1 MYLGRNLV
9 KILAPVN
16 KYQEV
21 DAIIKAGANELYC
34 GVLPD
39 SWVKKYTN
47 VASPNRREWTSAN
60 LPDFKELN
68 KVVNIAHSRN
78 APVYLTVNTFYTQ
91 EQYPLIL
98 QHIEHAKRIGV
109 DAFIIGDLGLM
120 LILKRMNL
128 DVDFHVSNT
137 GTAFNSETIRFYKE
151 LGASRV
157 ILPRQLTIDEISDLS
172 DSEKDIELEVFIMN
186 SGCKNID
193 GFCTF
198 HHGTSEILYP
208 RVWNF
213 FKKLGFDHHL
223 LELTRRLPFGL
234 ARRIKADV
242 FGIDSACLLNYKVSA
257 IPPESS
263 DKNLSSGIKAIS
275 SSFNLL
281 SGADPC
287 GACDLYKLNKI
298 SIDSIKIVGRNY
310 PTYKKIKDVKFL
322 KSLLVHMEQ
331 NPGILEGDFRKI
343 AMARYISVYKSKCDS
358 FCYRPECN

>member
-1 MYLGRNLV
+1 MYSGGNAV

-16 KYQEV
+16 KYQEAE
-21 DAIIKAGANELYC
+21 DIIKAGADEIYC

-39 SWVKKYTN
+39 SWLKKYTN

-60 LPDFKELN
+60 LPDFRELN
-68 KVVNIAHSRN
+68 RVVNIAHSRRV
-78 APVYLTVNTFYTQ
+78 PVYLTLNTFYTE

-98 QHIEHAKRIGV
+98 EQIERAKRMGV

-128 DVDFHVSNT
+128 GVDFHISNT
-137 GTAFNSETIRFYKE
+137 GTAFNSETIKFYKE

-172 DSEKDIELEVFIMN
+172 DSGKNIELEVFIMN

-208 RVWNF
+208 AVWNF
-213 FKKLGFDHHL
+213 FKKLGFDHYL

-234 ARRIKADV
+234 SRRIKAGV

-257 IPPESS
+257 ISNESS
-263 DKNLSSGIKAIS
+263 GKSVSSEIKAIS

-287 GACDLYKLNKI
+287 GACDLYRLDKI
-298 SIDSIKIVGRNY
+298 GVDSVKIVGRNY
-310 PTYKKIKDVKFL
+310 PAYKKIKDVKFL
-322 KSLLVHMEQ
+322 KSLLVHMKQ
-331 NPGILEGDFRKI
+331 NPDISERDFRKI
-343 AMARYISVYKSKCDS
+343 AKAGYRSVYKSGCDN
-358 FCYRPECN
+358 FCYRSEYN